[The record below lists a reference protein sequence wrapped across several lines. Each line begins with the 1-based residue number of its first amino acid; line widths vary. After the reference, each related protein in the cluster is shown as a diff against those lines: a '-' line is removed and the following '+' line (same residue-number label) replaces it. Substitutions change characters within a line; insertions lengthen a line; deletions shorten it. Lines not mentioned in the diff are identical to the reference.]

1 MSQDDYLRRDLDR
14 LIHPLH
20 HGPLVQQAHVW
31 VRGEGACLFDVEGNR
46 FLDGASGLWN
56 VVAGHGRQELVQAA
70 ADQMQQLGFCSGFA
84 GNTNPRAIELAERLA
99 GLTYRSIEK
108 FFFTSGGAE
117 ATESSIKTARHFW
130 KLQGKPEK
138 TKTISLRWGYHG
150 LTLAAMSAT
159 GIDSYWPAF
168 EPRVPGF
175 LHIPSPYPY
184 RYCCPD
190 GQDPG
195 IAAADELERAILA
208 EGPETVAMFLVEP
221 VQGAGGVIVPP
232 DTYFPRIREICDQH
246 EVLLVADEIITG
258 FGRTGRMFGLEH
270 WGVEPD
276 IMQFA
281 KAITSGY
288 FPLGGIGISGR
299 IARALEESG
308 SPFMHAFTY
317 NGHPVG
323 CAVALRNLD
332 IIEEEDFCGQAASKG
347 AYLLESLVSALA
359 DHPHVGDIRG
369 KGLMCGV
376 EYVRDRESKE
386 EFSAEEKIGARIHA
400 ETQKR
405 GLFTRL
411 RGDVFC
417 LAPPVVTELEQ
428 LDQMVAALVE
438 STAQVFETERQ

>member
-1 MSQDDYLRRDLDR
+1 MSQDDYRSRDLEHV
-14 LIHPLH
+14 IHPLH
-20 HGPLVQQAHVW
+20 HDALVQQAHVW
-31 VRGEGACLFDVEGNR
+31 VRGEGACLYDADGNC

-70 ADQMQQLGFCSGFA
+70 ADQMQQLSFCSGFA

-99 GLTYRSIEK
+99 DLTYPSIEK

-117 ATESSIKTARHFW
+117 ATETSIKTARHYW
-130 KLQGKPEK
+130 KLRGQAEK
-138 TKTISLRWGYHG
+138 TKTISLTWGYHG

-159 GIDSYWPAF
+159 GIESYWPAF

-175 LHIPSPYPY
+175 VHIPSHYPY
-184 RYCCPD
+184 RYQAPE
-190 GQDPG
+190 GEDPA
-195 IAAADELERAILA
+195 IAAANELEQAILR
-208 EGPETVAMFLVEP
+208 EGAETVAMFLVEP
-221 VQGAGGVIVPP
+221 VQGAGGIIVPP
-232 DTYFPRIREICDQH
+232 DGYFPRIREICDRY
-246 EVLLVADEIITG
+246 EVLMVADEIITG

-270 WGVEPD
+270 WGIEPD
-276 IMQFA
+276 MIQFA

-288 FPLGGIGISGR
+288 FPLGGIGVNGE
-299 IARALEESG
+299 IASALEASE

-332 IIEEEDFCGQAASKG
+332 IIEQENFCEQAATKG
-347 AYLLESLVSALA
+347 DHLLERLQATLGG
-359 DHPHVGDIRG
+359 HPHVGDVRG

-376 EYVRDRESKE
+376 EFVRDRSTGE
-386 EFSAEEKIGARIHA
+386 EFGREEAVGQRIHM

-405 GLFTRL
+405 GLFTRV

-417 LAPPVVTELEQ
+417 LAPPVVTQIEQ
-428 LDQMVAALVE
+428 LDQIVDVLVDSVDAVLGE
-438 STAQVFETERQ
+438 G

>member
-1 MSQDDYLRRDLDR
+1 MSQADYRSRDLEHV
-14 LIHPLH
+14 IHPLH
-20 HGPLVQQAHVW
+20 QDALVQQAHVW
-31 VRGEGACLFDVEGNR
+31 VRGEGACLYDADEKC

-84 GNTNPRAIELAERLA
+84 GNTNLRAIELAERLA
-99 GLTYRSIEK
+99 DLTYPSIEK

-117 ATESSIKTARHFW
+117 ATETSIKTARHYW
-130 KLQGKPEK
+130 KLRGQAEK
-138 TKTISLRWGYHG
+138 TKTISLTWGYHG

-159 GIDSYWPAF
+159 GIESYWPAF

-175 LHIPSPYPY
+175 VHIPSHYPY
-184 RYCCPD
+184 RYQTPE
-190 GQDPG
+190 GEDPA
-195 IAAADELERAILA
+195 IAAANELEQAILR
-208 EGPETVAMFLVEP
+208 EGAETVAMFLVEP
-221 VQGAGGVIVPP
+221 VQGAGGIIVPP
-232 DTYFPRIREICDQH
+232 DGYFSRVREICDRF

-270 WGVEPD
+270 WGIEPD
-276 IMQFA
+276 MIQFA

-288 FPLGGIGISGR
+288 FPLGGIGINGE
-299 IARALEESG
+299 IASALEASEF
-308 SPFMHAFTY
+308 PFMHAFTY

-332 IIEEEDFCGQAASKG
+332 IIEQENFCEQAARKG
-347 AYLLESLVSALA
+347 DYLLEQLQAALG
-359 DHPHVGDIRG
+359 DHPHVGDVRG

-376 EYVRDRESKE
+376 EFVRDRPTGE
-386 EFSAEEKIGARIHA
+386 EFPREEAVGQRIHI

-405 GLFTRL
+405 GLFTRV

-417 LAPPVVTELEQ
+417 LAPPVVTELKQ
-428 LDQMVAALVE
+428 LDQIVNVLVDSVGE
-438 STAQVFETERQ
+438 ILGEGR